1 MEVKEF
7 KTNGIIY
14 EKRVFEMDI
23 KIVLDGKL
31 KTLQC
36 RLMEDDNGNDISYW
50 EMVDGKLVDFD
61 VKDEDF
67 EKLDGLVETYIRT
80 EDRMDKFEI
89 L

>member
-1 MEVKEF
+1 
-7 KTNGIIY
+7 
-14 EKRVFEMDI
+14 MDI